1 MIQRILFGTDF
12 GPHTRKAEAMV
23 LELAKALGARV
34 FVLHAIEPLATV
46 GDEAPDR
53 EFYAGLEQ
61 RARDRMERLVARFA
75 EQGVESEP
83 TVLIGP
89 RWREVVDRAR
99 AIDASLIVVGG
110 RPIDEPPGVAAGSTS
125 HRVFLAASQPVLVV
139 RDDGTVD
146 I

>member
-23 LELAKALGARV
+23 LELARALGARV
-34 FVLHAIEPLATV
+34 FALHAIEPLATV

-61 RARDRMERLVARFA
+61 RARGHMDGLVARFA
-75 EQGVESEP
+75 AQGVDTEA

-89 RWREVVDRAR
+89 RWREVVEKAR
-99 AIDASLIVVGG
+99 AVDASLIVVGG
-110 RPIDEPPGVAAGSTS
+110 RPIDDPPGVAAGSTS

-139 RDDGTVD
+139 RDDGTID